1 MKLLALILHTFREVA
16 AKATL
21 WVLAGISTLILVVVA
36 LGFSTEETANGV
48 VLMFFGNATSPPLE
62 KAQLEQAVATM
73 QAGLAGGL
81 MGGVFLFGIFATAGI
96 IPEALEKGI
105 VDLYLSKPIA
115 RWELLAGKSLGAVSV
130 LFANIVYFIGALW
143 VLVGLRAGVWGLQ
156 FLTSAL
162 LMAFVF
168 ACLYSLVTLL
178 AVVSRNMGI
187 AIIGA
192 FLYLF
197 VIGTALESRAH
208 GLYLL
213 SGSSAYR
220 AIVDGLYYI
229 LPQLSGMQHQI
240 TALILNQETD
250 WRPFAQSLASSCA
263 VFAGAAAILQRKD
276 F

>member
-1 MKLLALILHTFREVA
+1 MKLFALILHTFREVA

-21 WVLAGISTLILVVVA
+21 WVLAGISTLILIVIA
-36 LGFSTEETANGV
+36 LGFSTGSTDTGI
-48 VLMFFGNATSPPLE
+48 VLMFFGHPTSPPLE
-62 KAQLEQAVATM
+62 KDQVEQAVATM

-115 RWELLAGKSLGAVSV
+115 RWELLAGKALGAVTV
-130 LFANIVYFIGALW
+130 MLANIVFFIGALW
-143 VLVGLRAGVWGLQ
+143 LLVGLKANVWSLQ
-156 FLTSAL
+156 LLASSL
-162 LMAFVF
+162 LMTFVF
-168 ACLYSLVTLL
+168 ACLYSIVTFF
-178 AVVSRNMGI
+178 AVLSRNMGL

-213 SGSSAYR
+213 SGSSTYR
-220 AIVDGLYYI
+220 SIIDGLYYL
-229 LPQLSGMQHQI
+229 LPQISAMQHQI
-240 TALILNQETD
+240 TALILRQEAD
-250 WRPFAQSLASSCA
+250 WRPFAQSLASSA
-263 VFAGAAAILQRKD
+263 AIFGGAAALLQRKD